1 MGGPPVVTSS
11 SSESALGALAPG
23 ADSHRRRH
31 GTSGSWAPF
40 LAPSVVVLAVIG
52 LIPLAYAIQLS
63 LTSFSFILP
72 DRTGQWVGLENYAS
86 LASNGAFLAAVVR
99 TSLFTGSAVFLE
111 LTFGLLLAAGLNA
124 TGRERGP
131 LLGLLIIPM
140 ILTPVI
146 VGLMFN
152 FAVNPQFGPLATI
165 FRSATGSPL
174 DALGTPIGAFI
185 TLVLVDVWQWSSFM
199 ALMLWAGMQGLP
211 SSPLEAAAVDG
222 ASALQRLRLIM
233 VPMLRPVIV
242 VAVIFRSAEAMREFD
257 KVFVLTGGG
266 PGSATEVLD
275 LFTYR
280 VAFVNWDMSLAAA
293 MGVAEFVV
301 ALAAAYMF
309 FRIVTRSGRVA

>member
-1 MGGPPVVTSS
+1 MTSS

-23 ADSHRRRH
+23 VDSHPRRR
-31 GTSGSWAPF
+31 SFARSWAPF
-40 LAPSVVVLAVIG
+40 LVPAVVVLALVG
-52 LIPLAYAIQLS
+52 LIPLAYAVQLS

-72 DRTGQWVGLENYAS
+72 GRTGQWVGLDNYLS
-86 LASNGAFLAAVVR
+86 LTSNGAFLGAIVR
-99 TSLFTGSAVFLE
+99 TSLFTGVAVFLE
-111 LTFGLLLAAGLNA
+111 LLLGLLLAAGLNA

-152 FAVNPQFGPLATI
+152 FALNPQFGPIASTVETVAG
-165 FRSATGSPL
+165 RSVDILGSP
-174 DALGTPIGAFI
+174 IGGFAA
-185 TLVLVDVWQWSSFM
+185 LVLTDVWQWSSFM

-211 SSPLEAAAVDG
+211 ASPLEAAEVDG
-222 ASALQRLRLIM
+222 ATTLQRLRLIT

-242 VAVIFRSAEAMREFD
+242 VAVIFRSAEAFREFD

-280 VAFVNWDMSLAAA
+280 VAFVNWDMSLGSA
-293 MGVAEFVV
+293 MGVVEFLV
-301 ALAAAYMF
+301 ALVAAYLF